1 MTAEIPTQPVIP
13 PDVLPLVEQ
22 IDELLEAN
30 GKVPQATKDTLMFS
44 VVKSMVIQMNAI
56 ETDIKALSKIEGRV
70 AVLEKRNIISWV
82 TEHPAIS
89 VFFITLIMLL
99 LFQHYGMAILNYIG
113 IKVPVPV
120 ATP

>member
-1 MTAEIPTQPVIP
+1 MTTENPTQPAIP

-44 VVKSMVIQMNAI
+44 VIKSMVIQMNGI
-56 ETDIKALSKIEGRV
+56 ETDIKTLSKIEGRV
-70 AVLEKRNIISWV
+70 AVLEKRNIVSWA
-82 TEHPAIS
+82 TTHPAVSI
-89 VFFITLIMLL
+89 FFITLIMLL
-99 LFQHYGMAILNYIG
+99 LFQHYGMAILNYLG
-113 IKVPVPV
+113 VKVPIV